1 VKTLEVEANKPI
13 DLEFDNQDPSVGH
26 NVQIFDGPDDSAASL
41 FQGEVITGPTQ
52 TTYHVPPLSE
62 GEFFFH
68 CEIHPATMTGTITA
82 AKGAGGLKVVAKD
95 TAFDT
100 KEIKLPADT
109 PSKLTFENQDPFAHN
124 LAIYTDETATGEPLF
139 TFEPFPGPATKTFDV
154 DPIAEGA
161 YYFHCDIHPNMNGTV
176 VVGPPP
182 PGEGG
187 APPSGESGSPSPP
200 GGG

>member
-1 VKTLEVEANKPI
+1 
-13 DLEFDNQDPSVGH
+13 
-26 NVQIFDGPDDSAASL
+26 VQIFDGPDDSAASL
-41 FQGEVITGPTQ
+41 FQGEVITGPDKK
-52 TTYHVPPLSE
+52 TYPVPPLPE
-62 GEFFFH
+62 GEYFFH
-68 CEIHPATMTGTITA
+68 CEVHPTTMTGTITA
-82 AKGAGGLKVVAKD
+82 AKGAGGIKVVAKD

-100 KEIKLPADT
+100 KEIELPADT

-124 LAIYTDETATGEPLF
+124 LAIYTDETASGEPLF
-139 TFEPFPGPATKTFDV
+139 TFEPFPGPATNSFPVPAIK
-154 DPIAEGA
+154 EGE

-187 APPSGESGSPSPP
+187 SAPPPPGEGGGSPSPP